1 MLEVVNIEKSYG
13 KKKILHDISFSI
25 EKGQIKALVGPNG
38 SGKTTLMNTMTNLL
52 KRDGGQVLVD
62 GKEFKDEKIFNHI
75 SFFKDENI
83 LDENLYGMDYLN
95 YIKNVYK
102 RTKDDVDRVIKEIGI
117 ESFVKSKT
125 GSYSLGMK
133 KKLMLAMDFLPQRD
147 IILLDEPL
155 SGLDPTSVIKMM
167 AALIKK
173 KAKDGQG
180 ILISSHSLNDID
192 EITNNIL
199 FLKDGK
205 ILEEVLENE
214 KFIEI
219 ISNDN
224 EKLSSVL
231 QSKGLYMDKNMIS
244 LNNSSINDILSV
256 IIENNI
262 EILDIKRRSKTSQE
276 RYKEIF
282 GI

>member
-38 SGKTTLMNTMTNLL
+38 SGKTTLMNTMTNLF

-75 SFFKDENI
+75 SFFKDEKI

-167 AALIKK
+167 ALIKK

-224 EKLSSVL
+224 EGLSSVL
-231 QSKGLYMDKNMIS
+231 KSKGFNMDKNMIS
-244 LNNSSINDILSV
+244 LNNNSINDILSV

>member
-75 SFFKDENI
+75 SFFKDEKI

-102 RTKDDVDRVIKEIGI
+102 RTKDDVDRAIKEIGI

-167 AALIKK
+167 ALIKQ

-219 ISNDN
+219 ISSDN

-231 QSKGLYMDKNMIS
+231 KSKGFNMDKNMIS

>member
-52 KRDGGQVLVD
+52 KRDGGQVLVN

-75 SFFKDENI
+75 SFFKDEKI

-95 YIKNVYK
+95 YIKNAYK

-167 AALIKK
+167 ALIKK

-219 ISNDN
+219 ISSDN

-231 QSKGLYMDKNMIS
+231 KSKGFNMDKNMIS

>member
-75 SFFKDENI
+75 SFFKDEKI

-167 AALIKK
+167 ALIKK

-219 ISNDN
+219 ISSDN

-231 QSKGLYMDKNMIS
+231 QSKGFNMDKNMIS
-244 LNNSSINDILSV
+244 LNNNSINDILSI

>member
-1 MLEVVNIEKSYG
+1 
-13 KKKILHDISFSI
+13 
-25 EKGQIKALVGPNG
+25 
-38 SGKTTLMNTMTNLL
+38 MTNLL

-75 SFFKDENI
+75 SFFKDESI

-102 RTKDDVDRVIKEIGI
+102 KTKDDVDKVIKEIGI

-167 AALIKK
+167 ALIKK

-219 ISNDN
+219 ISSDN

-231 QSKGLYMDKNMIS
+231 QSKGFNMDKNMIS
-244 LNNSSINDILSV
+244 LNNNSINDILSI

>member
-75 SFFKDENI
+75 SFFKDEKI

-167 AALIKK
+167 ALIKK

-231 QSKGLYMDKNMIS
+231 KSKGFNMDKNMIS

-282 GI
+282 EI

>member
-13 KKKILHDISFSI
+13 NKKILQGISFSI

-62 GKEFKDEKIFNHI
+62 GKEFKNEKIFNHI
-75 SFFKDENI
+75 SFFKDEKI

-102 RTKDDVDRVIKEIGI
+102 KTKDDVDKVIKEIGI

-167 AALIKK
+167 ALIKK

-219 ISNDN
+219 ISSDN

-231 QSKGLYMDKNMIS
+231 KSKGFNMDKNMIS

>member
-155 SGLDPTSVIKMM
+155 SCLDPTSVIKMM
-167 AALIKK
+167 ALIKK

-219 ISNDN
+219 ISSDN

-231 QSKGLYMDKNMIS
+231 KSKGFNMDKNMIS

>member
-13 KKKILHDISFSI
+13 KKKILHNISFSI

-75 SFFKDENI
+75 SFFKDEKI

-167 AALIKK
+167 ALIKK

-231 QSKGLYMDKNMIS
+231 KSKGFNMDKNMIS
-244 LNNSSINDILSV
+244 LNNSSINDILSI

>member
-62 GKEFKDEKIFNHI
+62 GKEFKNEKIFNHI
-75 SFFKDENI
+75 SFFKDEKI

-167 AALIKK
+167 ALIKK

-231 QSKGLYMDKNMIS
+231 KSKGFNMDKNMIS
-244 LNNSSINDILSV
+244 LNNNSINDILSI

>member
-62 GKEFKDEKIFNHI
+62 GKEFNDEKIFNHI
-75 SFFKDENI
+75 SFFKDEKI

-167 AALIKK
+167 ALIKK

-219 ISNDN
+219 ISSDN

-231 QSKGLYMDKNMIS
+231 KSKGFNMNKNMIS

>member
-75 SFFKDENI
+75 SFFEDEKI

-167 AALIKK
+167 ALIKK

-231 QSKGLYMDKNMIS
+231 KSKGFNMDKNMIS
-244 LNNSSINDILSV
+244 LNNNSINDILSI

>member
-13 KKKILHDISFSI
+13 NKKILHDISFSI

-62 GKEFKDEKIFNHI
+62 GKDFKDEKIFNHI
-75 SFFKDENI
+75 SFFKDEKI

-102 RTKDDVDRVIKEIGI
+102 RTKDDLDRVIKEIGI

-167 AALIKK
+167 ALIKK

-219 ISNDN
+219 ISSDN

-231 QSKGLYMDKNMIS
+231 KSKGFNMDKNMIS
-244 LNNSSINDILSV
+244 LNKSSINDILSI

>member
-75 SFFKDENI
+75 SFFKDEKI

-167 AALIKK
+167 ALIKK

-219 ISNDN
+219 ISNNN

-231 QSKGLYMDKNMIS
+231 QSKGFNMDKNMIS

>member
-13 KKKILHDISFSI
+13 KKKILQGISFSI

-75 SFFKDENI
+75 SFFKDEKI

-167 AALIKK
+167 ALIKK

-219 ISNDN
+219 ISSDN

-231 QSKGLYMDKNMIS
+231 KSKGFNMDKNMIS
-244 LNNSSINDILSV
+244 LNKSSINDILSI

>member
-13 KKKILHDISFSI
+13 NKKILQGISFSI

-75 SFFKDENI
+75 SFFKDEKI

-167 AALIKK
+167 ALIKK

-219 ISNDN
+219 IPSDN

-231 QSKGLYMDKNMIS
+231 KSKGFNMDKNMIS
-244 LNNSSINDILSV
+244 LNNSSINDILSI

>member
-75 SFFKDENI
+75 SFFKDEKI

-167 AALIKK
+167 ALIKK
-173 KAKDGQG
+173 KAEDGQG

-219 ISNDN
+219 ISSDN
-224 EKLSSVL
+224 GKLSSVL
-231 QSKGLYMDKNMIS
+231 KSKGFNMDKNMIS

>member
-75 SFFKDENI
+75 SFFKDEKI

-167 AALIKK
+167 ALIKQ
-173 KAKDGQG
+173 KANDGQG

-219 ISNDN
+219 ISSDN

-231 QSKGLYMDKNMIS
+231 KSKGFNMDKNMIS
-244 LNNSSINDILSV
+244 LNNSSINDILSI

>member
-13 KKKILHDISFSI
+13 NKKILQGISFSI

-75 SFFKDENI
+75 SFFKDEKI

-102 RTKDDVDRVIKEIGI
+102 KTNDDVDKVIKEIGI

-167 AALIKK
+167 ALIKQ
-173 KAKDGQG
+173 KANDGQG

-244 LNNSSINDILSV
+244 LNNNSINDILSI

-262 EILDIKRRSKTSQE
+262 EIFDIKRRSKTSQE

>member
-75 SFFKDENI
+75 SFFKDEKI

-167 AALIKK
+167 ALIKK

-219 ISNDN
+219 ITSDN

-231 QSKGLYMDKNMIS
+231 KSKGFNMDKNMIS

>member
-13 KKKILHDISFSI
+13 NKKILHDISFSI

-75 SFFKDENI
+75 SFFKDEKI

-167 AALIKK
+167 ALIKK

-231 QSKGLYMDKNMIS
+231 KSKGFNMDKNMIS
-244 LNNSSINDILSV
+244 LNNNSINDILSV

>member
-75 SFFKDENI
+75 SFFKDEKI
-83 LDENLYGMDYLN
+83 LDENLYGMDYLD

-167 AALIKK
+167 ALIKQ

-231 QSKGLYMDKNMIS
+231 KSKGFNMDKNMIS
-244 LNNSSINDILSV
+244 LNNNSINDILSV

>member
-75 SFFKDENI
+75 SFFKDEKI

-167 AALIKK
+167 ALIKQ
-173 KAKDGQG
+173 KANDGQG

-219 ISNDN
+219 ISSDN

-231 QSKGLYMDKNMIS
+231 KSKGFNMDKNMIS
-244 LNNSSINDILSV
+244 LNNNSINDILSI

>member
-75 SFFKDENI
+75 SFFKDEKI

-167 AALIKK
+167 ALIKK

-180 ILISSHSLNDID
+180 FLISSHSLNDID

-231 QSKGLYMDKNMIS
+231 KSKGFNMDKNMIS
-244 LNNSSINDILSV
+244 LNNSSINDILSI

>member
-75 SFFKDENI
+75 SFFKDEKI

-133 KKLMLAMDFLPQRD
+133 KKLMLAMDFLPQRG

-167 AALIKK
+167 ALIKK

-224 EKLSSVL
+224 EGLSSVL
-231 QSKGLYMDKNMIS
+231 KSKGFNMDKNMIS
-244 LNNSSINDILSV
+244 LNNNSINDILSV

>member
-13 KKKILHDISFSI
+13 NKKILHDISFSI

-75 SFFKDENI
+75 SFFKDEKI

-167 AALIKK
+167 ALIKK

-231 QSKGLYMDKNMIS
+231 QSKGFNMDKNMIS
-244 LNNSSINDILSV
+244 LNNNSINDILSI

>member
-13 KKKILHDISFSI
+13 KKKILQGISFSI

-75 SFFKDENI
+75 SFFKDEKI

-167 AALIKK
+167 ALIKK

-231 QSKGLYMDKNMIS
+231 KSKGFNMDKNMIS
-244 LNNSSINDILSV
+244 LNNNSINDILSV

>member
-75 SFFKDENI
+75 SFFKDEKI

-167 AALIKK
+167 ALIKK

-231 QSKGLYMDKNMIS
+231 KSKCFNMDKNMIS

>member
-13 KKKILHDISFSI
+13 NKKILHDISFSI

-75 SFFKDENI
+75 SFFKDEKI

-167 AALIKK
+167 ALIKK

-180 ILISSHSLNDID
+180 TLISSHSLNDID

-231 QSKGLYMDKNMIS
+231 QSKGFNMDKNMIS
-244 LNNSSINDILSV
+244 LNNNSINDILSI

>member
-13 KKKILHDISFSI
+13 NKKILQGISFSI

-75 SFFKDENI
+75 SFFKDEKI

-102 RTKDDVDRVIKEIGI
+102 RTKDDVDKVIKEIGI

-167 AALIKK
+167 ALIKQ
-173 KAKDGQG
+173 KANDGQG

-219 ISNDN
+219 ISSDN

-231 QSKGLYMDKNMIS
+231 QSKGFNMYKNMIS

>member
-13 KKKILHDISFSI
+13 NKKILQGISFSI

-75 SFFKDENI
+75 SFFKDEKI

-102 RTKDDVDRVIKEIGI
+102 RTKDDVDKVIKEIGI

-167 AALIKK
+167 ALIKQ
-173 KAKDGQG
+173 KANDGQG

-219 ISNDN
+219 ISSDN

>member
-13 KKKILHDISFSI
+13 NKKILQGISFSI

-75 SFFKDENI
+75 SFFKDEKI

-102 RTKDDVDRVIKEIGI
+102 KTKDDVDKVIKEIGI

-133 KKLMLAMDFLPQRD
+133 KKLMLAMDFLPQKD

-167 AALIKK
+167 ALIKK

-219 ISNDN
+219 ISSDN

-231 QSKGLYMDKNMIS
+231 KSKGFNMDKNMIS

>member
-75 SFFKDENI
+75 SFFKDEKI

-102 RTKDDVDRVIKEIGI
+102 RTKDDVDMVIKEIGI

-167 AALIKK
+167 ALIKK
-173 KAKDGQG
+173 KANDGQG

-231 QSKGLYMDKNMIS
+231 KSKGFNMDKNMIS
-244 LNNSSINDILSV
+244 LNNNSINDILSI

>member
-75 SFFKDENI
+75 SFFKDEKI

-133 KKLMLAMDFLPQRD
+133 KKLMLAMDLLPQRD

-167 AALIKK
+167 ALIKK

-231 QSKGLYMDKNMIS
+231 KSKGFNMDKNMIS
-244 LNNSSINDILSV
+244 LNNNSINDILSV

>member
-52 KRDGGQVLVD
+52 IRDGGQVLVD

-75 SFFKDENI
+75 SFFKDEKI

-167 AALIKK
+167 ALIKK

-219 ISNDN
+219 ISSDN

-231 QSKGLYMDKNMIS
+231 KSKGFNMDKNMIS
-244 LNNSSINDILSV
+244 LNNSSINDILSI

>member
-62 GKEFKDEKIFNHI
+62 GEEFKDEKIFNHI
-75 SFFKDENI
+75 SFFKDEKI

-167 AALIKK
+167 ALIKK

-224 EKLSSVL
+224 EKLSYVL
-231 QSKGLYMDKNMIS
+231 KSKGFNMDKNMIS
-244 LNNSSINDILSV
+244 LNNSSINDILSI

>member
-75 SFFKDENI
+75 SFFKDEKI

-102 RTKDDVDRVIKEIGI
+102 RTKEDVDRVIKEIGI

-167 AALIKK
+167 ALIKK

-219 ISNDN
+219 ISSDN

-231 QSKGLYMDKNMIS
+231 KSKGFNMDKNMIS

>member
-13 KKKILHDISFSI
+13 NKKILHDISFSI

-75 SFFKDENI
+75 SFFKDESI

-102 RTKDDVDRVIKEIGI
+102 KTKDDVDKVIKEIGI

-167 AALIKK
+167 ALIKK

-219 ISNDN
+219 ISSDN

-231 QSKGLYMDKNMIS
+231 QSKGFNMDKNMIS

>member
-52 KRDGGQVLVD
+52 ERDGGQVLVD

-75 SFFKDENI
+75 SFFKDEKI

-167 AALIKK
+167 ALIKK

-231 QSKGLYMDKNMIS
+231 KSKGFNMDKNMIS
-244 LNNSSINDILSV
+244 LNNNSINDILSI